1 MCKKKKSIR
10 FYLNL
15 VGPLGSLSH
24 MIFLDGL
31 QGLALKVDLQC
42 PQARLLT
49 GTYSDAHHTLFSFQS
64 NRLQECSVRPSLGM
78 DCPV

>member
-1 MCKKKKSIR
+1 MLKKKYQW

-15 VGPLGSLSH
+15 VGALGSLSH
-24 MIFLDGL
+24 MIFLDSL
-31 QGLALKVDLQC
+31 QGLALKVGLQC
-42 PQARLLT
+42 PQARLLA

-64 NRLQECSVRPSLGM
+64 DRLQECSVRPSLGM